1 MRLAVWTCALIGGW
15 NTSHHNLLMFEPEL
29 FFFVLLPP
37 IIFEAGL
44 SMQKAAFFRN
54 VGSILLFAVFGT
66 LVSTLVV
73 GYGLYGLA
81 KIGFV
86 GLDSD
91 NPIECLIFGSLLSAV
106 DPVAVLSILQQSR
119 LKSPLLLSLIFGESV
134 LNDAISSVACDRA
147 THCELRAAVLVR
159 RSSTH
164 VCLHVCLCVRA
175 LF

>member
-1 MRLAVWTCALIGGW
+1 
-15 NTSHHNLLMFEPEL
+15 MFEPEL

-44 SMQKAAFFRN
+44 SMEKAAFFRN

-73 GYGLYGLA
+73 GYGLYVLA
-81 KIGFV
+81 KFGIV

-134 LNDAISSVACDRA
+134 LNDAISSV
-147 THCELRAAVLVR
+147 T
-159 RSSTH
+159 RSRTP
-164 VCLHVCLCVRA
+164 RQ
-175 LF
+175 